1 MMGETT
7 MEHLKIGLATDHGA
21 YEHKEALKEHLLAQ
35 GYDVVDFGCF
45 DSSSVDY
52 PDTVYP
58 CALAVSNQEV
68 DAGIV
73 FCGTGIG
80 ASIVANKVKGI
91 RCALIHNPWMAQVTK
106 EHNDANVIAMG
117 GRIMDIPLVLECA
130 DVWLKTSFSHD
141 ARHQQRINKI
151 AALED

>member
-1 MMGETT
+1 
-7 MEHLKIGLATDHGA
+7 MEQIKIGVATDHGA
-21 YEHKEALKEHLLAQ
+21 YEHKEALKTHLLAQ
-35 GYDVVDFGCF
+35 GYEVVDFGCF
-45 DSSSVDY
+45 DALSVDY

-58 CALAVSNQEV
+58 CALAVSNKEV
-68 DAGIV
+68 DVGIV

-91 RCALIHNPWMAQVTK
+91 RCALIHSSWLAQVTK
-106 EHNDANVIAMG
+106 EHNNSNMIAMG
-117 GRIMDIPLVLECA
+117 GRIMDIPLVLECS

-141 ARHQQRINKI
+141 PRHQQRIHKI

>member
-1 MMGETT
+1 MK
-7 MEHLKIGLATDHGA
+7 HLKIGLATDHGA
-21 YEHKEALKEHLLAQ
+21 FHHKEATKEHLLAQ
-35 GYDVVDFGCF
+35 GFDVVDFGCF
-45 DSSSVDY
+45 DESSVDY

-58 CALAVSNQEV
+58 CALAVSQQEV

-91 RCALIHNPWMAQVTK
+91 RCALIHSPWLAQVTK
-106 EHNDANVIAMG
+106 EHNNANMIAMG
-117 GRIMDIPLVLECA
+117 GRVMNIPLVLECV
-130 DVWLKTSFSHD
+130 DIWLKTSFSFEE
-141 ARHQQRINKI
+141 RHQKRIDKV